1 MVIEATLSGRR
12 AVIPEGGFI
21 HQYIQMLY
29 RHDLRLFQHSSRV
42 AELCLQIGEQLR
54 LSENDLRNPNKV
66 YVDVIAIFHADGSIR
81 PLIITWK
88 DGRKYKIDKIIDV
101 RRAASLK
108 AGGVGIRYACII
120 QGHQTY
126 LFLEKTRWWVERKCL

>member
-1 MVIEATLSGRR
+1 MISDY
-12 AVIPEGGFI
+12 FS
-21 HQYIQMLY
+21 IQ
-29 RHDLRLFQHSSRV
+29 

-66 YVDVIAIFHADGSIR
+66 YVDVIVIFHADGSIR
-81 PLIITWK
+81 PMIITWE

-108 AGGVGIRYACII
+108 AGGIGIRYTCII